1 MRIAGEMV
9 QMADGVRGAL
19 GPPAAYRPRTPW
31 GHIAAIVATL
41 AIIAA
46 APVTGFA
53 LSRTYAWWVGLGAPG
68 AFSPGTIEGRL
79 MTHEA
84 LYVVGLN
91 LAMIALTLVAAR
103 LFGGRLRD
111 VLALG
116 PPDNGAR
123 AYWAAL
129 AVSVFATALWFGVLL
144 SLIPEIVAA
153 DVRPYR
159 TLMAREMSW
168 LMPPILCLL
177 APIAEELLFRGFLF
191 SALARSRVGVIAAAI
206 ITSAAWTALHV
217 NRTELAYAQLFASG
231 LLLSWLLVRTGSLRV
246 PILVHVLFNVGVSF
260 VVIVLK
266 LPA

>member
-1 MRIAGEMV
+1 MWIADVMQQIAG
-9 QMADGVRGAL
+9 GVRGAL
-19 GPPAAYRPRTPW
+19 GPPGAYRPCTPW
-31 GHIAAIVATL
+31 GALSAILATL
-41 AIIAA
+41 AIVAA
-46 APVTGFA
+46 APLSGFVV
-53 LSRTYAWWVGLGAPG
+53 SRTYAWWVGLGAPG
-68 AFSPGTIEGRL
+68 AFTPGKIEGRL

-91 LAMIALTLVAAR
+91 LAIIALTLIAAW
-103 LFGGRLRD
+103 LFAGRVRD

-116 PPDNGAR
+116 PPVHGAR
-123 AYWAAL
+123 AYRAAL
-129 AVSVFATALWFGVLL
+129 AVSVLATALWFGVLL
-144 SLIPEIVAA
+144 CAIPGIVAA

-177 APIAEELLFRGFLF
+177 APVAEELLFRGFLF

-246 PILVHVLFNVGVSF
+246 PILVHVLFNMGVSF